1 MNNVIPLKR
10 SEHVISDAELD
21 KLANDLA
28 VIATRYAGFMSL
40 PAAIR
45 KTLSDALKRE
55 KSKTFAD
62 EILDRNWQSHQDDL
76 KKENEDGESNVPA

>member
-28 VIATRYAGFMSL
+28 VISQRYAGFMSL

-45 KTLSDALKRE
+45 KTLSDALKRD
-55 KSKTFAD
+55 KPKTFAD
-62 EILDRNWQSHQDDL
+62 EILERSMASWRADL
-76 KKENEDGESNVPA
+76 KKESEDGESNVPA